1 MNKCC
6 VWRIVIGF
14 FVYTTQR
21 NESRKVLCVNP
32 TSTVL
37 FQNRLINT
45 VHFRRILW
53 WDWHRLAL
61 KDSRKSH
68 PLACCAPSVI
78 LSEENR
84 SPTTIKTK
92 TSFFP
97 SRATESGVR
106 APVQRYFR
114 PPPQK
119 KRTDKGKSKETKQ
132 RASYARWPLAAS
144 DVDTTNSYLT
154 TTDNTEKDRN
164 ISNIWAPGPLTDR
177 PILSSALFPRNVILQ
192 LHAF

>member
-1 MNKCC
+1 MMAYYEPKHVAAIRGLMNKCC

-37 FQNRLINT
+37 FKNRLINT

-68 PLACCAPSVI
+68 PLACCAPPVT

-114 PPPQK
+114 SPSPSPPKSGPTRGKVRKQSRER
-119 KRTDKGKSKETKQ
+119 RTQDG
-132 RASYARWPLAAS
+132 RWPQVTSTRQIA
-144 DVDTTNSYLT
+144 T
-154 TTDNTEKDRN
+154 
-164 ISNIWAPGPLTDR
+164 
-177 PILSSALFPRNVILQ
+177 
-192 LHAF
+192 